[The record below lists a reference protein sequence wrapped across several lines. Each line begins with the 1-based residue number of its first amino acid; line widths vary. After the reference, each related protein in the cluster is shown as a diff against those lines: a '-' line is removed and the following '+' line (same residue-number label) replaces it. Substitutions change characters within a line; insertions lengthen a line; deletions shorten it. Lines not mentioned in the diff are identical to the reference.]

1 MNSSFSFWQTFSSS
15 FRVLAQELSYFP
27 GLPTPT
33 VKKVEVRRQKRLTPT
48 IPSLVDTCFYIV
60 TWASISSFSCWSSAN
75 VTDFLRAAVKY
86 LVSPL
91 GSKQVCPLSH
101 FSSFCDC
108 CTNFVKSSV
117 PYNSDSLNFELV
129 KTENCVCKHT
139 WAQRLHLRHPHW
151 LQWLS
156 PSEWVRHHPRQI
168 PKMSSTFS
176 FWLIHHYFSWLLTT
190 IDKLD
195 VAAPYWYCSVL
206 SLLTLP
212 SKWT

>member
-48 IPSLVDTCFYIV
+48 IPSLVDTGFYIV

-91 GSKQVCPLSH
+91 GSKQVCPLTH

-108 CTNFVKSSV
+108 CTNFV
-117 PYNSDSLNFELV
+117 SLQ
-129 KTENCVCKHT
+129 
-139 WAQRLHLRHPHW
+139 QRLTKFWTGKGWKLCFQAHLPGLKDLIFVTPSGCSDFHRRSGSVTILARYRRCLRLFLFDWSTTTFLGFW
-151 LQWLS
+151 LQ
-156 PSEWVRHHPRQI
+156 
-168 PKMSSTFS
+168 
-176 FWLIHHYFSWLLTT
+176 
-190 IDKLD
+190 
-195 VAAPYWYCSVL
+195 
-206 SLLTLP
+206 
-212 SKWT
+212 